1 MYALV
6 DWDPDGIGI
15 LSTYKHGSSV
25 LQRHDNPL
33 VPDINWLGLCSLHM
47 TDDNADQ
54 QLRSLLALTDRDRR
68 KTSKMLEWDHIGGAD
83 GESVWRRELQLMLM
97 LGYKAEIQALDEN
110 AGGVS
115 EWIRHQLVEG

>member
-1 MYALV
+1 M

-15 LSTYKHGSSV
+15 LSTYKHGSAV

-33 VPDINWLGLCSLHM
+33 LPDINRLGLCSSHL
-47 TDDNADQ
+47 TVDNAGQ
-54 QLRSLLALTDRDRR
+54 QMRSLLALTDRDRR
-68 KTSKMLEWDHIGGAD
+68 KASKMLEWDHIGGAD

-115 EWIRHQLVEG
+115 EWIRHRLMEG